1 MISMINTIRASTYGF
16 PKTFK
21 QKEDSNFF
29 HIPHSL
35 TTHFKDW
42 QTSTLP
48 IFTTFRKTRDCFKFI
63 ILFTILWISYGLTTW
78 LSYLWVR
85 KCLRV
90 YIDIIAT
97 SRSCLWRYFVTY
109 MTMIH
114 SFSFSIRLLRVGPY
128 CNYNR
133 LYYYSSERVT
143 RAGWELLTIYL
154 RWNPLTRSLT
164 ILLMRFSTWW
174 TVCSTTRV
182 VSCDAFI
189 FGRVIA
195 HVQQLLPNAYQ
206 RSAYM
211 LPIQHKA
218 SPIHMTALRSSICT
232 QCYWYATYALCAPPW
247 KCYTRRY
254 WRELVRASLLWR

>member
-1 MISMINTIRASTYGF
+1 M
-16 PKTFK
+16 
-21 QKEDSNFF
+21 
-29 HIPHSL
+29 
-35 TTHFKDW
+35 
-42 QTSTLP
+42 
-48 IFTTFRKTRDCFKFI
+48 
-63 ILFTILWISYGLTTW
+63 TTW

-85 KCLRV
+85 KYLRV
-90 YIDIIAT
+90 YIDIIAS
-97 SRSCLWRYFVTY
+97 SRRTCKPCWWRYFVTY
-109 MTMIH
+109 MTMMIH
-114 SFSFSIRLLRVGPY
+114 SFSISIRLLRVGPY
-128 CNYNR
+128 CNYNG

-154 RWNPLTRSLT
+154 RWNPLTRSLA

-206 RSAYM
+206 RPAYM

-218 SPIHMTALRSSICT
+218 SPIYTWLHCVVPFVHNVMDMQLML
-232 QCYWYATYALCAPPW
+232 YAHLLGNVTHVAIEGNWCAHP
-247 KCYTRRY
+247 YFGD
-254 WRELVRASLLWR
+254 SL

>member
-1 MISMINTIRASTYGF
+1 M
-16 PKTFK
+16 
-21 QKEDSNFF
+21 
-29 HIPHSL
+29 
-35 TTHFKDW
+35 
-42 QTSTLP
+42 
-48 IFTTFRKTRDCFKFI
+48 
-63 ILFTILWISYGLTTW
+63 TW

-90 YIDIIAT
+90 HINIIAT
-97 SRSCLWRYFVTY
+97 SRSCLWRYFFTY
-109 MTMIH
+109 MTMMIH

-128 CNYNR
+128 CNYNG

-154 RWNPLTRSLT
+154 RWNPLTRSLA

-195 HVQQLLPNAYQ
+195 YVQQLLPNAYQ
-206 RSAYM
+206 RQAYM